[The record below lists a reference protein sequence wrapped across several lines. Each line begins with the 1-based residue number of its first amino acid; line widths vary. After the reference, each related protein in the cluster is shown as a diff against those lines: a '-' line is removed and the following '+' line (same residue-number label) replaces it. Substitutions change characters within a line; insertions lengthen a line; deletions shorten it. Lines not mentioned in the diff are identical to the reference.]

1 MAEYVHIEQLA
12 DHVGTIVTIKGWLY
26 AKTGK
31 GRLQFLQV
39 RDGTGIVQCVV
50 FKKEVSQDV
59 FDAARLL
66 TQESSVIITG
76 EVRTDERAPGIPG
89 GFELGVTDLTSIQLV
104 TDEYPIT
111 PKEHGVDFLM
121 QHRHLWI
128 RSSRQWAALRVRAT
142 IIKAI
147 RDWLDDHGYLLM
159 DTPILTPAACEG
171 TTTLFE
177 TDYHG
182 APAYLSQ
189 SGQLYN
195 EANIMAFGRVYC
207 FGPTFRAEKSKTR
220 RHIQEFWMVEPE
232 AAYVDMWENMEIQ
245 EQFVSYI
252 VQTTLRERRREL
264 ESLGRDLSRLEKIEP
279 PFPRIHYDEAVEM
292 INKAA
297 EAGARVPPQDEAVPA
312 IAWGDDFGAPHETYV
327 AEQFERP
334 VFVHHYP
341 TAVKAFYMAQE
352 PDRPETCK
360 SSDLLAPEG
369 YGEIIGGGE
378 RSGDLAFLEA
388 QIERH
393 DLPRDA
399 YEWYLDLRRFGSV
412 PHSGFGLGVERTI
425 MWLCG
430 LQHIRETI
438 PFPRLLGRMYP

>member
-1 MAEYVHIEQLA
+1 MAEHVRIEQLA
-12 DHVGTIVTIKGWLY
+12 DHIGTTVAIKGWLY

-50 FKKEVSQDV
+50 FKKEVSQEV
-59 FDAARLL
+59 FETARML
-66 TQESSVIITG
+66 TQESSVIVTG
-76 EVRTDERAPGIPG
+76 EVRADERAPGIPG
-89 GFELGVTDLTSIQLV
+89 GFELGVTDLMSVQLV

-111 PKEHGVDFLM
+111 PKEHGIDFLM

-147 RDWLDDHGYLLM
+147 RDWLDGHGFLLM

-182 APAYLSQ
+182 TPAYLSQ

-252 VQTTLRERRREL
+252 VQTTLQERRKEL

-279 PFPRIHYDEAVEM
+279 PFPRLHYDEAVQM

-297 EAGARVPPQDEAVPA
+297 EAGERVPPHDEAVPS
-312 IAWGDDFGAPHETYV
+312 IVWGDDFGSPHETYV
-327 AEQFERP
+327 AEQSEKP

-352 PDRPETCK
+352 PDRPETCR

-393 DLPRDA
+393 DLPREA

-412 PHSGFGLGVERTI
+412 PHSGFGLGVERTV

-430 LQHIRETI
+430 VQHIRETI

>member
-1 MAEYVHIEQLA
+1 MAEHVHIEKLA
-12 DHVGTIVTIKGWLY
+12 EHVGETVTIKGWLY

-50 FKKEVSQDV
+50 FKKEVSQEV
-59 FDAARLL
+59 FDAARML
-66 TQESSVIITG
+66 TQESSVIVTG
-76 EVRTDERAPGIPG
+76 AVRADERAPGIPG
-89 GFELGVTDLTSIQLV
+89 GFELGVTDLTSVQLV
-104 TDEYPIT
+104 SDEYPIT

-142 IIKAI
+142 IIRAI
-147 RDWLDDHGYLLM
+147 RDWLDEHGFLLM

-182 APAYLSQ
+182 TPAYLSQ

-252 VQTTLRERRREL
+252 VQTTLKERRKEL

-297 EAGARVPPQDEAVPA
+297 EAGERIPPNDEVVTP
-312 IAWGDDFGAPHETYV
+312 IVWGEDFGSPHETYV
-327 AEQFERP
+327 AEQFEKP

-352 PDRPETCK
+352 PDRPETCR

-378 RSGDLAFLEA
+378 RSGDLAFLEE

-393 DLPRDA
+393 GLPRDA

-412 PHSGFGLGVERTI
+412 PHSGFGLGVERTV

-430 LQHIRETI
+430 VQHIRETI